1 MFNSC
6 VVSKKTNEWILRK
19 KVLQLKKQTDKEIKR
34 QTELNS

>member
-19 KVLQLKKQTDKEIKR
+19 KSVTIEVTNRQRDKKTD
-34 QTELNS
+34 